1 MLAALKNVITDRRFR
16 NSIERHDSRMGVKM
30 ASPFTAHHQKCKA
43 VYTTHPIDPT
53 LQAAAA
59 RFAVDGF
66 ATYWSARNQELA
78 QAMLAKIKAM
88 EAAGTSIWDGD
99 HVFTRDAWLE
109 FPEIEDVFRAGLADF
124 IESIYGSHLKVF
136 YGKLYKAVRTSDRPE
151 GSQLWHSD
159 GGPGTCI
166 NVMFYL
172 SEGTSSNGAM
182 EVVSW
187 KDSKKIFADERP
199 ALRKLLATRAPQDGS
214 KMARLKAR
222 EILTEWYREQI
233 AARRVSVEQPT
244 GEAGLVLAFR
254 NNTIH
259 KGGFPDPE
267 RVRYVIVFHVYPS
280 TSPLAYDTYRR
291 LGAAKTGALPADPAF

>member
-1 MLAALKNVITDRRFR
+1 MLAERPTGRR
-16 NSIERHDSRMGVKM
+16 
-30 ASPFTAHHQKCKA
+30 
-43 VYTTHPIDPT
+43 
-53 LQAAAA
+53 A
-59 RFAVDGF
+59 R
-66 ATYWSARNQELA
+66 SC
-78 QAMLAKIKAM
+78 
-88 EAAGTSIWDGD
+88 GT
-99 HVFTRDAWLE
+99 
-109 FPEIEDVFRAGLADF
+109 
-124 IESIYGSHLKVF
+124 
-136 YGKLYKAVRTSDRPE
+136 
-151 GSQLWHSD
+151 SD